1 MEKGRT
7 THIKGNV
14 ITGVVHSGDIS
25 YTIAVNCDDRPL
37 TMRAAFEF
45 AAIKC
50 NTQARAGKLH
60 NGETYTVNPWG
71 DVYKTPSQVVAEMSP
86 EQKAQLRAALDA
98 ELKAEKEAAKA
109 AAKAA
114 A

>member
-7 THIKGNV
+7 TTIKGDV
-14 ITGVVHSGDIS
+14 ITGVVHSGDMS
-25 YTIAVNCDDRPL
+25 YTINVHCGDRAL

-45 AAIKC
+45 AAIKT
-50 NTQARAGKLH
+50 NTQARGGKLK
-60 NGETYTVNPWG
+60 NGESYNVTPWG
-71 DVYKTPSQVVAEMSP
+71 DVHKTSLQLVAEMSP